1 VAVEFPRK
9 GLASNR
15 FYGERFTR
23 WSSVTA
29 PSSRS
34 RAARSSGSL
43 PLDRATALKVRAA
56 STLLPT
62 LFPSSTGSRL
72 SPSSSHGA
80 IHEMAQ
86 TGRSN
91 VRYVDPQRRY
101 TVVLGP
107 SWNAPIGTLPHDD
120 RAGTHDSADGRC
132 GSYASIGSGQAP
144 TKVFRRYPQSAVC
157 SPLEVRSTSIS
168 GIHLRTRALPGRAT
182 TGLVQCSKRRARV
195 ALFYDHLVWPGTHHS
210 RNGIYGTWGRW
221 LFRHD
226 VGDSNHLGPFLRFNC
241 DISAEL
247 PGGENHRY
255 GADLGEL

>member
-1 VAVEFPRK
+1 MAVEFPRK

-80 IHEMAQ
+80 IHETAQ

-182 TGLVQCSKRRARV
+182 CRLMQCNKRAANHSITSSMSNCSER
-195 ALFYDHLVWPGTHHS
+195 GTS
-210 RNGIYGTWGRW
+210 R
-221 LFRHD
+221 
-226 VGDSNHLGPFLRFNC
+226 PRF
-241 DISAEL
+241 
-247 PGGENHRY
+247 
-255 GADLGEL
+255 

>member
-107 SWNAPIGTLPHDD
+107 SWNAPIGALPHDD

-168 GIHLRTRALPGRAT
+168 GIHLRTRALPGRAK
-182 TGLVQCSKRRARV
+182 TGREQMQQSR
-195 ALFYDHLVWPGTHHS
+195 ALFDKLV
-210 RNGIYGTWGRW
+210 
-221 LFRHD
+221 
-226 VGDSNHLGPFLRFNC
+226 
-241 DISAEL
+241 
-247 PGGENHRY
+247 GG
-255 GADLGEL
+255 GKQ

>member
-1 VAVEFPRK
+1 M
-9 GLASNR
+9 
-15 FYGERFTR
+15 
-23 WSSVTA
+23 TA

-182 TGLVQCSKRRARV
+182 SGLMHRSKHICHSITSLARTSRV
-195 ALFYDHLVWPGTHHS
+195 GGTSKPNALTSSFRLNRFAYWLWPPRTMTLE
-210 RNGIYGTWGRW
+210 RLIINR
-221 LFRHD
+221 
-226 VGDSNHLGPFLRFNC
+226 GPWR
-241 DISAEL
+241 
-247 PGGENHRY
+247 P
-255 GADLGEL
+255 